1 MADLCPLFFKNKIIV
16 FQEETESAEQQ
27 AGENKTE
34 KPSSD
39 LMTTS
44 QGPVSET
51 EAMLT
56 AERVHS
62 SSSTTSTAS
71 SSPTSPPGDTQSNG
85 LLPVG
90 TSGSKQNGRAD
101 NSVVHQSNGCLP
113 TANGGT
119 VFSSEVYVHNL
130 VVLAIFDCII

>member
-1 MADLCPLFFKNKIIV
+1 
-16 FQEETESAEQQ
+16 
-27 AGENKTE
+27 
-34 KPSSD
+34 
-39 LMTTS
+39 MTTS

-62 SSSTTSTAS
+62 SSTTTSSA
-71 SSPTSPPGDTQSNG
+71 SSPTSPPGDALSNG
-85 LLPVG
+85 LLPVE

-101 NSVVHQSNGCLP
+101 NSTVHQSNGCLP

-119 VFSSEVYVHNL
+119 VFNSEVYVYL
-130 VVLAIFDCII
+130 MQWST